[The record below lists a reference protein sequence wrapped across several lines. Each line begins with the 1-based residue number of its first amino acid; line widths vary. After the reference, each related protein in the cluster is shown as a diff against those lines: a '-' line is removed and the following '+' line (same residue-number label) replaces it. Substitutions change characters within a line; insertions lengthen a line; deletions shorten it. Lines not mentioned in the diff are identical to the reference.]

1 MQQKK
6 KKFRTKS
13 KRKRTDTK
21 LKSKRK
27 HITRMVEPAVACS
40 NLSVGMGELALQ

>member
-6 KKFRTKS
+6 KKSRTKS

-27 HITRMVEPAVACS
+27 HITRMVELAVACS
-40 NLSVGMGELALQ
+40 SLSVGMDELALQ